1 VQLGTSKVTCKLYS
15 TNLSLVYVVCAV
27 DNESAVDEMLMNL
40 PKSPANSEKYNN
52 EIGSRVKI

>member
-1 VQLGTSKVTCKLYS
+1 
-15 TNLSLVYVVCAV
+15 VYVVCAV